1 MAEVELKTTD
11 KDGLMQWKS
20 QLGEFLAEMRQQ
32 TVLFTLLG
40 FIGVV
45 VLLMTLTG
53 SIRSTGQAAL
63 IATVVLALVSLIG
76 LVSRFSYIA
85 SALLVVAC
93 SLGTVIYFFF
103 VIGFESAIFLLF
115 LPVGLATLTLSRMAG
130 LLVAAVVTGGLLL
143 IPGIDQLI
151 AFQLRAVSLSGVW
164 MVYGMLWL
172 MLKPLLTTMEFAWN
186 GYVNSRNLLEEARD
200 YQLKL
205 TRTMEDLED
214 ANVQLT
220 RLNKQAH
227 AMRLLAEE
235 ERTTKERFVANVSH
249 ELRTP
254 LHMIIGFCEMITH
267 SPEMYGEDVPAP
279 LLADLAVVLRNSQHL
294 RSLIDDV
301 LDLSQIEAGRMAL
314 TRERVKITEIVH
326 ASIIA
331 VRPLFES
338 KGLYLRTEVP
348 EALPVIYCDR
358 TRIREV
364 ILNLLTNAGRFTQ
377 EGGVTVKAWQ
387 DKNSIVMAVCD
398 TGPGISKK
406 DIARLFQPFQQTDQ
420 TIRQRFGGTGLGLSI
435 SRSFIEMHDGK
446 MWVESIEGQGSTFTF
461 QIPIEPPVPAEPQ
474 AAAHMVSGWEFLQ
487 RTHNYQAPAAI
498 TNPRLVVVEKGE
510 ALQHLLRRYQET
522 FELVPVNDFEAA
534 LEESNRNPAQAIL
547 VNDSVDE
554 ITALVEQVNK
564 YSSLPYNL
572 PVLLCSL
579 PEITDSSNQLGAS
592 YYLIKPVSFDQI
604 KTAIAEI
611 KPDFNTV
618 LVVDDE
624 ADALRMISRML
635 TQAEST
641 CRVLR
646 AYNGVE
652 ALDVLHQESVDLVL
666 LDLMMPD
673 MDGYQLLEVM
683 NADSK
688 LKDIPRIILSARD
701 PFSQHISSR
710 ALSIT
715 CRGGLSAAQLLT
727 CIDSL
732 KSVLLP
738 SDPPTGRVFAAELLD

>member
-1 MAEVELKTTD
+1 MPEAEKKTAE
-11 KDGLMQWKS
+11 KDALMQWKS
-20 QLGEFLAEMRQQ
+20 QLDEFLSEMRKQ

-40 FIGVV
+40 FLGVV

-53 SIRSTGQAAL
+53 SIRSTGQAAY
-63 IATVVLALVSLIG
+63 IATVSLAMAILIG
-76 LVSRFSYIA
+76 LVSRFSYLA

-93 SLGTVIYFFF
+93 SLGAILYFCFF
-103 VIGFESAIFLLF
+103 IHFDYAIFLLF
-115 LPVGLATLTLSRMAG
+115 LPVGLATLALSRVAGFLVAAAVTAG
-130 LLVAAVVTGGLLL
+130 LLLV
-143 IPGIDQLI
+143 PGVDRLVQL
-151 AFQLRAVSLSGVW
+151 QLRAVSLTGVW

-186 GYVNSRNLLEEARD
+186 GYVSSRNLLEEARD

-205 TRTMEDLED
+205 SRTLEDLAD

-267 SPEMYGEDVPAP
+267 SPEMYGNDIPAS
-279 LLADLAVVLRNSQHL
+279 LLADLTVVLRNSQHL
-294 RSLIDDV
+294 QSLIDDV

-314 TRERVKITEIVH
+314 TRERVKMIEILH
-326 ASIIA
+326 ASMAA

-348 EALPVIYCDR
+348 EDLPMIYCDR

-377 EGGVTVKAWQ
+377 VGGVTVKAWQ
-387 DKNSIVMAVCD
+387 DKSMIVVAVCD
-398 TGPGISKK
+398 TGPGIPKK
-406 DIARLFQPFQQTDQ
+406 DQVRLFQPFQQTDQ

-435 SRSFIEMHDGK
+435 SRNFIEMHDGK
-446 MWVESIEGQGSTFTF
+446 LWVESVEGQGSTFTF
-461 QIPIEPPVPAEPQ
+461 QIPIEPPIPVEAQ
-474 AAAHMVSGWEFLQ
+474 AAARMVSGWEFLQ
-487 RTHNYQAPAAI
+487 RTHTYQAPVAI
-498 TNPRLVVVEKGE
+498 ANPRLVIVDKGE
-510 ALQHLLRRYQET
+510 ALQHLLKRYQDT
-522 FELVPVNDFEAA
+522 FELVPVNDFAAA
-534 LEESNRNPAQAIL
+534 LEENSHNPAQAIL
-547 VNDSVDE
+547 VNESEDKISSLLE
-554 ITALVEQVNK
+554 RAYNS
-564 YSSLPYNL
+564 SSLPYNL

-579 PEITDSSNQLGAS
+579 PEITDSSSQLGANH
-592 YYLIKPVSFDQI
+592 YLVKPVTYEQI
-604 KTAIAEI
+604 NAAIAEI
-611 KPDFNTV
+611 KPDYKTV

-624 ADALRMISRML
+624 LDALRLISRIL

-646 AYNGVE
+646 ASNGVE
-652 ALDVLHQESVDLVL
+652 ALEVLHQEPVDLVL

-673 MDGYQLLEVM
+673 MDGYQLLQIM
-683 NADSK
+683 NANSS

-715 CRGGLSAAQLLT
+715 CRGGLAATQLLT
-727 CIDSL
+727 CINSL

-738 SDPPTGRVFAAELLD
+738 SDPSTGRAFAAEPLD